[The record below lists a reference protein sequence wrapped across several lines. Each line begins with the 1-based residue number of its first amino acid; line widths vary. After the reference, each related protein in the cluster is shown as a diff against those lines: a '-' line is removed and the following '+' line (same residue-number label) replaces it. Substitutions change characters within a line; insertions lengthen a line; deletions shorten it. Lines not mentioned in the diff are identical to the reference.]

1 MRGVA
6 LGLIITIM
14 SNKLPWGVLS
24 TADIGLQKVIPA
36 MQQGQYTR
44 VDAIASRSLAKAQ
57 HAAMEASS
65 TKGISTCV
73 PRAAPTAAR
82 RR

>member
-36 MQQGQYTR
+36 MQQGQYT
-44 VDAIASRSLAKAQ
+44 VSGDGLPS
-57 HAAMEASS
+57 
-65 TKGISTCV
+65 
-73 PRAAPTAAR
+73 
-82 RR
+82 